1 MSRGQ
6 KWHRWSTCQPWKI
19 IKMTSMNHETTRKSQ
34 IEQVIFR
41 RSALE
46 AENASP
52 LVPDEQH
59 MFRPWGD
66 EIREIEKNDEFAH
79 VKMPPLSILNEKTA
93 LELTTLFLER
103 FPSTEAQNGPFGTD
117 VRFPLV
123 KLTFVSLQNWIFN
136 GIWTPMG
143 RGNHGPGQPPTPGN
157 LSFALG
163 KVSFWW
169 VQRAHRRLLW
179 VILR

>member
-1 MSRGQ
+1 MTRAQ
-6 KWHRWSTCQPWKI
+6 KWHRWNTCQPWKI

-52 LVPDEQH
+52 LVPNEQH
-59 MFRPWGD
+59 RFRPWGD

-93 LELTTLFLER
+93 VELTRLFLER
-103 FPSTEAQNGPFGTD
+103 FQSIEAQNGPLATD

-123 KLTFVSLQNWIFN
+123 KLTFASPQKWIFN
-136 GIWTPMG
+136 GFWTPMG
-143 RGNHGPGQPPTPGN
+143 GGNHGPVQRDSPGN
-157 LSFALG
+157 LRFS
-163 KVSFWW
+163 
-169 VQRAHRRLLW
+169 
-179 VILR
+179 

>member
-1 MSRGQ
+1 
-6 KWHRWSTCQPWKI
+6 
-19 IKMTSMNHETTRKSQ
+19 MNHETTRKSQ

-59 MFRPWGD
+59 RFRPWGA

-93 LELTTLFLER
+93 LELTTLFLQR
-103 FPSTEAQNGPFGTD
+103 FQSIEAQNRQFGPD

-123 KLTFVSLQNWIFN
+123 KLTFVSPQNWIFN
-136 GIWTPMG
+136 GFWTPMG
-143 RGNHGPGQPPTPGN
+143 GVTLRGSNRSPQVTWVLPREKWAFDGSQGPVDNPG
-157 LSFALG
+157 G
-163 KVSFWW
+163 VK
-169 VQRAHRRLLW
+169 
-179 VILR
+179 

>member
-1 MSRGQ
+1 
-6 KWHRWSTCQPWKI
+6 
-19 IKMTSMNHETTRKSQ
+19 MTHETTRKSQ

-59 MFRPWGD
+59 RFRPWGD

-79 VKMPPLSILNEKTA
+79 VKGPPLSILNEKTA
-93 LELTTLFLER
+93 LELTTLFLQR
-103 FPSTEAQNGPFGTD
+103 FQSTEAQNRQFGTD

-123 KLTFVSLQNWIFN
+123 KLTFVSPQNWIFN
-136 GIWTPMG
+136 AFWTPMG
-143 RGNHGPGQPPTPGN
+143 GVTLRGRKRSPQVTLVLPGENELLMVQSDRQGAFVGS
-157 LSFALG
+157 L
-163 KVSFWW
+163 KV
-169 VQRAHRRLLW
+169 
-179 VILR
+179 I

>member
-1 MSRGQ
+1 
-6 KWHRWSTCQPWKI
+6 
-19 IKMTSMNHETTRKSQ
+19 MNHETTRKSQ

-59 MFRPWGD
+59 KFRPWGD
-66 EIREIEKNDEFAH
+66 EIRDIGKNDEFKH

-93 LELTTLFLER
+93 LELTTLFLQR
-103 FPSTEAQNGPFGTD
+103 FQSIEAQNGPLATD

-123 KLTFVSLQNWIFN
+123 KLTFVSPQKWIFN
-136 GIWTPMG
+136 GFGTPMG
-143 RGNHGPGQPPTPGN
+143 GGNPATWQTFREVTWVLPREKWAFDGCKRRTGDYCG
-157 LSFALG
+157 LS
-163 KVSFWW
+163 
-169 VQRAHRRLLW
+169 
-179 VILR
+179 